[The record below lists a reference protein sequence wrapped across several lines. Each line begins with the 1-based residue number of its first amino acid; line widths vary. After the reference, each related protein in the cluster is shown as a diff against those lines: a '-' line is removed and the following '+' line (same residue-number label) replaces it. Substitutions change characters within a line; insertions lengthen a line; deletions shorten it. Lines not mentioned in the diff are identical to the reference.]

1 MTNEDL
7 EITGISADDNFS
19 LNKGDDESDISEK
32 QSSQESDSSG
42 VNNEDVP
49 GHEETPCSSKVK
61 VKLVVAPRKKRKLVR
76 SRNQALSHTTKGMED
91 LASSQKT
98 CAKLMIE
105 GDWKRDE
112 LFLKHREKEAKRN
125 REPELRLGQIYATPP
140 ENSTLNR
147 TNNNCRT
154 ISHKQ
159 TKNFDRI
166 SCQHLHYVRPPNP
179 TLPLQEM
186 QRNFI
191 IMV

>member
-7 EITGISADDNFS
+7 EITGINADDNFS

-49 GHEETPCSSKVK
+49 GDEETPCSSKVK
-61 VKLVVAPRKKRKLVR
+61 MKLVVAPLKTRKLVR
-76 SRNQALSHTTKGMED
+76 SRNQAMGHTTKGMED
-91 LASSQKT
+91 LASSQKE

-112 LFLKHREKEAKRN
+112 LFLKQWEKEAKRN
-125 REPELRLGQIYATPP
+125 REPELRLGQIYATPL

-147 TNNNCRT
+147 TNNNWQMHH
-154 ISHKQ
+154 IPPANQ
-159 TKNFDRI
+159 EF
-166 SCQHLHYVRPPNP
+166 RPHFMSTPALSTASQP
-179 TLPLQEM
+179 YTSTS
-186 QRNFI
+186 RNATQF
-191 IMV
+191 